1 MLIRLEEASRRYQV
15 GDAEVPAVRGV
26 SLAIERGEYLALM
39 GPSGSGKST
48 LLHLLGC
55 LERPSSG
62 RYWFDGEPVEDL
74 SDDAL
79 SDLRGRRI
87 GFVFQSFFLLPE
99 LDVVENVE
107 VPLFYQGV
115 MRAERRDRA
124 AEILARLGLGA
135 RLRHRPNELSGGER
149 QRAAIAR
156 ALVTDP
162 DLLLADEPTG
172 SLDSRTGDE
181 ILELLEARNDAGTTL
196 VVVTHDA
203 EKGRRA
209 RRLLQMRDGC
219 LVGDAREN
227 VHPIAAHA
235 AAERLV
241 RGLARA

>member
-1 MLIRLEEASRRYQV
+1 VLLRLEGASRRYRV
-15 GDAEVPAVRGV
+15 GDSEVPAVCEV
-26 SLAIERGEYLALM
+26 SLAVERGDYVALM

-62 RYWFDGEPVEDL
+62 RYWFDAEPVEGL
-74 SDDAL
+74 SDEAL
-79 SDLRGRRI
+79 SELRGRRI

-115 MRAERRDRA
+115 PRAERRARA
-124 AEILARLGLGA
+124 AGILAELGLGA

-181 ILELLEARNDAGTTL
+181 ILELLEERNAAGTTL
-196 VVVTHDA
+196 VLVTHDA
-203 EKGRRA
+203 AKGRRA
-209 RRLLQMRDGC
+209 RRLLQMRDGR
-219 LVGDAREN
+219 LVG
-227 VHPIAAHA
+227 
-235 AAERLV
+235 
-241 RGLARA
+241 ARA